1 MMNMEKEVYG
11 LVDEWLGTVEYRVAR
26 STYVKYEQLARNYI
40 LPFFQSMACRE
51 LDHSSLERFYTTI
64 SQKENTAR
72 RPLSDGNRRTIFM
85 ILNNTLDYA
94 YTSRALDQKYYIKP
108 GLTRSRRVVKVFS
121 QEHQKKIE
129 DYILKHP
136 DAYSLAVMLA
146 LFLGLRIGEICAL
159 QWSDISFET
168 ASLYVNKTVQRLKI
182 SGENGERHTQL
193 LVSHPK
199 SAASQ
204 RLLPIPAFLLE
215 YLKHFPRGEKGAYL
229 LTNDTER
236 PMEPR
241 TLQYHYKKMLEQI
254 GVPYLNFHCLR
265 HPYVK
270 HTTKKYNSEKQKTQ
284 ATKMDLIAWG
294 FCFCIVS
301 YSKRSWTL

>member
-72 RPLSDGNRRTIFM
+72 RLLSDGNRRTIFM

-136 DAYSLAVMLA
+136 LS
-146 LFLGLRIGEICAL
+146 
-159 QWSDISFET
+159 
-168 ASLYVNKTVQRLKI
+168 
-182 SGENGERHTQL
+182 
-193 LVSHPK
+193 
-199 SAASQ
+199 
-204 RLLPIPAFLLE
+204 
-215 YLKHFPRGEKGAYL
+215 
-229 LTNDTER
+229 
-236 PMEPR
+236 
-241 TLQYHYKKMLEQI
+241 
-254 GVPYLNFHCLR
+254 
-265 HPYVK
+265 
-270 HTTKKYNSEKQKTQ
+270 
-284 ATKMDLIAWG
+284 
-294 FCFCIVS
+294 CI
-301 YSKRSWTL
+301 K